1 MISNQTIARQWIN
14 DYLDLYNYAKQIGD
28 IEWQQQLIRI
38 LARSEEESHQLALTR
53 KASELWQQFDI
64 INKKM
69 MDLYHQLRT
78 SDDSSKL
85 RTLQE
90 EVWVLRLKRV
100 ELSRRFKETM

>member
-28 IEWQQQLIRI
+28 VEWQQEIIRV
-38 LARSEEESHQLALTR
+38 LAQSEEETRQLVLTR

-78 SDDSSKL
+78 SNDSSEL
-85 RTLQE
+85 RTLRE
-90 EVWVLRLKRV
+90 EVWVLKLERV
-100 ELSRRFKETM
+100 ELSRRFKESM